1 VLTDNCFE
9 RIVHVIKFLM
19 LVQRQLP
26 MNPISVEAY

>member
-9 RIVHVIKFLM
+9 RMVCVIMFLM

-26 MNPISVEAY
+26 MNPISAEAC